1 LKKRL
6 QEVKNMYNLNSD
18 GCNVAE
24 TCNHEPLICS
34 T

>member
-1 LKKRL
+1 
-6 QEVKNMYNLNSD
+6 MYNLNSG